1 MFLNTVI
8 IISDIIV
15 VTIIFISYLYSLFW
29 YKCSVCVLHFLF
41 TEYPISLS
49 IHYSLSLWSEPLDSS
64 ALKCY
69 WILVALKCP
78 ARIPLL
84 GSLWGPPR
92 HSHIHPLLSRCLALR
107 NPNSNGFDWWLLQVF
122 LAGGC
127 IDLQKRTPFCWT
139 FFNHCDY
146 FYLLP
151 ELKLKRAISNIMW
164 KPRRIP
170 SEISVNVQTYRAW

>member
-1 MFLNTVI
+1 MFSLCIAFPFHGISNLI
-8 IISDIIV
+8 I
-15 VTIIFISYLYSLFW
+15 YSLFTFPMEW
-29 YKCSVCVLHFLF
+29 ALGFVRLEML
-41 TEYPISLS
+41 
-49 IHYSLSLWSEPLDSS
+49 LDSCRLEMPCTNS
-64 ALKCY
+64 
-69 WILVALKCP
+69 P
-78 ARIPLL
+78 L

-92 HSHIHPLLSRCLALR
+92 HSHIHPLLRRCFGLR
-107 NPNSNGFDWWLLQVF
+107 NPNSNSFDGWLLQVF
-122 LAGGC
+122 LAGEC